1 MRRAGFP
8 IRNIYAIL
16 QQCIELVAMKV
27 FDKRVKRSISK
38 KKARVLTAAFAVFL
52 CITFMNVPAA
62 SAYPGKASSFID
74 VHVYDAY
81 YGDLD
86 SGGIENDVHIIL
98 LFDLGYN
105 QYYEFYYQ
113 ITLTLPSGTS
123 YSYLVHVLAWYE
135 YIRIDNEFLN
145 YATEPGDYTVHVTAI
160 MVYPSYFTDSGSIVF
175 DPPGYGA
182 GADPEF
188 RIC

>member
-1 MRRAGFP
+1 
-8 IRNIYAIL
+8 
-16 QQCIELVAMKV
+16 MKV
-27 FDKRVKRSISK
+27 FNKRVMKPGSK
-38 KKARVLTAAFAVFL
+38 KKARVLTAALAILL
-52 CITFMNVPAA
+52 CIVVTNVPTA

-86 SGGIENDVHIIL
+86 SEGIENDVHIIL

-113 ITLTLPSGTS
+113 ITLTLPSGVS

-145 YATEPGDYTVHVTAI
+145 YATEKGNYRVDVTAL
-160 MVYPSYFTDSGSIVF
+160 MVYPVYYTDSGSIVF

-188 RIC
+188 RVY